1 MIVRVD
7 PEAFD
12 AIKKLC
18 DLALRTAGLASR
30 PMVNRILDNML
41 MEVTHG
47 EATKDQPQ
55 DVQEKT
61 IG

>member
-18 DLALRTAGLASR
+18 DLALRAAGLQSR
-30 PMVNRILDNML
+30 QIVNGILDNLL
-41 MEVTHG
+41 MEVIDNGQKKETQ
-47 EATKDQPQ
+47 EQP
-55 DVQEKT
+55 KNL
-61 IG
+61 